1 MCNRFPLNL
10 FCFHRVLLCFVE
22 FFIHVNTRVLKCFLF
37 EHSHFKR
44 KFSFDR
50 FSSFFWGNLN
60 KEMGRDNKND
70 KKGAE
75 QKEEPRDVPKPRSTR
90 FNLPSIVEQSKLRK
104 KRPYSVYDEVYCD
117 KDRAAAV
124 SIGDFDI
131 KKSLNQKRRQDRTE
145 ALQVPE
151 EQDPS
156 NLIALGMREI
166 KGKNLDNGVLF
177 LTKANLIISFE

>member
-1 MCNRFPLNL
+1 
-10 FCFHRVLLCFVE
+10 
-22 FFIHVNTRVLKCFLF
+22 
-37 EHSHFKR
+37 
-44 KFSFDR
+44 
-50 FSSFFWGNLN
+50 
-60 KEMGRDNKND
+60 MGKDNVKNE
-70 KKGAE
+70 KKASE
-75 QKEEPRDVPKPRSTR
+75 PKEEPEKPKPRPSAR

-131 KKSLNQKRRQDRTE
+131 KKSLNQKRRQDRSE

-151 EQDPS
+151 LEQDPT

-177 LTKANLIISFE
+177 LTKANLIFCLK

>member
-1 MCNRFPLNL
+1 MG
-10 FCFHRVLLCFVE
+10 
-22 FFIHVNTRVLKCFLF
+22 KD
-37 EHSHFKR
+37 R
-44 KFSFDR
+44 KPDERRAS
-50 FSSFFWGNLN
+50 
-60 KEMGRDNKND
+60 
-70 KKGAE
+70 
-75 QKEEPRDVPKPRSTR
+75 EPKDDQREAPKPRPTR

-177 LTKANLIISFE
+177 LTKAIYFFFLFKKNYR

>member
-1 MCNRFPLNL
+1 
-10 FCFHRVLLCFVE
+10 
-22 FFIHVNTRVLKCFLF
+22 
-37 EHSHFKR
+37 
-44 KFSFDR
+44 
-50 FSSFFWGNLN
+50 
-60 KEMGRDNKND
+60 MGKQDNK
-70 KKGAE
+70 GE
-75 QKEEPRDVPKPRSTR
+75 RRSSEPKEERREEAPKPRSR

-166 KGKNLDNGVLF
+166 KGKNLDNGVL
-177 LTKANLIISFE
+177 LLKYVQLMQMP